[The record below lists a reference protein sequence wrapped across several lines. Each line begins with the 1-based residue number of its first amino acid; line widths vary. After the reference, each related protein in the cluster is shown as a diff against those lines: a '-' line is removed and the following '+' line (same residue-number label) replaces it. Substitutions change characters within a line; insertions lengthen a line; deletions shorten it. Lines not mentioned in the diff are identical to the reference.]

1 MIGFQLT
8 DGTRLFEFLDGVRSN
23 NGLPMLLLIAL
34 IAFMCCLL
42 TRLTWKVWRA
52 AMEAKDQQIARL
64 TQERDRYQSVIFERL
79 LGSDDLVIFTQR
91 GWPEDEGGGGSPS
104 QGKFH

>member
-1 MIGFQLT
+1 MNGFQLN
-8 DGTRLFEFLDGVRSN
+8 DGMRLFEFLNGDRSN
-23 NGLPMLLLIAL
+23 NGLPMLILIAL
-34 IAFMCCLL
+34 IAFLCCLL
-42 TRLTWKVWRA
+42 CRLAWKVWHA

-79 LGSDDLVIFTQR
+79 LGSDDLVILTQR

-104 QGKFH
+104 QNKVH